1 MKYRP
6 LHGIR
11 FHVIMSLAPKS
22 RGKYLSYQWTIS
34 YKNSFFVEHGTIRL
48 VENMRPE
55 KLNNEGSFYHDRKNS
70 T

>member
-1 MKYRP
+1 MESDPWYNTDRLNERKV
-6 LHGIR
+6 LIVSADN
-11 FHVIMSLAPKS
+11 FLTKIL
-22 RGKYLSYQWTIS
+22 
-34 YKNSFFVEHGTIRL
+34 FFVERGTIRL

>member
-1 MKYRP
+1 MDPIPWYNTDRLNERKV
-6 LHGIR
+6 LIVSADN
-11 FHVIMSLAPKS
+11 FLTKIL
-22 RGKYLSYQWTIS
+22 
-34 YKNSFFVEHGTIRL
+34 FFVERGTIRL

>member
-1 MKYRP
+1 MTDLFMESDSWYNTDRLNERKV
-6 LHGIR
+6 LIVSADN
-11 FHVIMSLAPKS
+11 FLTKIL
-22 RGKYLSYQWTIS
+22 
-34 YKNSFFVEHGTIRL
+34 FFVERGTIRL

>member
-1 MKYRP
+1 MESDSWYNTDRLNERKV
-6 LHGIR
+6 LIVSADN
-11 FHVIMSLAPKS
+11 FLTKIL
-22 RGKYLSYQWTIS
+22 
-34 YKNSFFVEHGTIRL
+34 FFVERGTIRL